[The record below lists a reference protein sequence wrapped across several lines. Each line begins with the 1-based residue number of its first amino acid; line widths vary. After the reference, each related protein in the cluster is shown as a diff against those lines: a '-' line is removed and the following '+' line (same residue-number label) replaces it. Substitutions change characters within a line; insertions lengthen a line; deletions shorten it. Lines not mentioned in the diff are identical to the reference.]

1 MYTDMDHT
9 QRQIKGVRMRR
20 RLLGVLGVGTAAV
33 MMLSGFDSAM
43 TVADLEKN
51 AVEAMKTVEQFSGDF
66 NAGADIT
73 VTVTQEGENGA
84 TMSLPLSGELTGSFC
99 MTMEPMAAG
108 MEMQFS
114 GSGAGEEGSGSMQLY
129 VVENEDGTGTGY
141 VHAVSGE
148 DDTGWEASEISA
160 DEMAQMKEA
169 MDQVMSGDI
178 DAFLDQNT
186 AEESDLDAAQI
197 KELMAKYKEILG
209 EACQLG
215 TEPVEVNGHEA
226 YEVVCDITGEVL
238 TRLIS
243 EGAAVAGEVLDES
256 VLGMVGTVA
265 SSLDILVTSYYDT
278 ETYLPLSGNVN
289 LAGSDFSM
297 LSQIAA
303 GMMGADEVGSVD
315 LAVNRL
321 GSEFNISYDDFGGV
335 VVPEEALSA
344 EVTSGSAVIDSIVT
358 DAGSLFGGSGN
369 TDYSP
374 TEGAVVNEDGSYHL
388 EDDNYEGE
396 KLAVDVYAPEGLECS
411 YASESY
417 AAFSDENYKTNIS
430 YSLYTYANADEALG
444 YMADVSYMDGDEDYS
459 DIQVSD
465 VKEVT
470 LDNGNSVKYVTVSYK
485 YQDSLMGST
494 YAAIP
499 VGDMAAMVEMR
510 LEDENYEPIVPTEEE
525 IITYASAVNTAA

>member
-1 MYTDMDHT
+1 M
-9 QRQIKGVRMRR
+9 R

-51 AVEAMKTVEQFSGDF
+51 SFEAMKSAEQFSGDF
-66 NAGADIT
+66 SAGADVT

-84 TMSLPLSGELTGSFC
+84 TMSMPLNGEMTGTFC

-141 VHAVSGE
+141 VHAVTGDS
-148 DDTGWEASEISA
+148 DTGWEASEISA
-160 DEMAQMKEA
+160 EEMEQMKDA

-178 DAFLDQNT
+178 DGFLDQYT
-186 AEESDLDAAQI
+186 TETSDLDAEQI

-209 EACQLG
+209 NASQLG
-215 TEPVEVNGHEA
+215 TEPVDVNGHEA
-226 YEVVCDITGEVL
+226 YEVVCDITGDVL
-238 TRLIS
+238 TQLIS
-243 EGAAVAGEVLDES
+243 EGAAVAGEALDES

-265 SSLDILVTSYYDT
+265 SSLDILVSSYYDT
-278 ETYLPLSGNVN
+278 ETYLPLAGNVN
-289 LAGSDFSM
+289 LAGSDFSA

-303 GMMGADEVGSVD
+303 GLMGADGVGSVD

-344 EVTSGSAVIDSIVT
+344 DVASGSAVIGSIVD
-358 DAGSLFGGSGN
+358 DAGSLFGGSGD

-374 TEGAVVNEDGSYHL
+374 TEGAVFNEDGSCHL
-388 EDDNYEGE
+388 EDENYEGE
-396 KLAVDVYAPEGLECS
+396 KLAIDVYPPEGLECS
-411 YASESY
+411 YATDSY
-417 AAFSDENYKTNIS
+417 AAFSDENYRTNVS
-430 YSLYTYANADEALG
+430 YSLYTYADADEALG
-444 YMADVSYMDGDEDYS
+444 YMTDVSYMDGNDDYS
-459 DIQVSD
+459 EIQVTD
-465 VKEVT
+465 PVEVT
-470 LDNGNSVKYVTVSYK
+470 LENGNTVKYATVSFN
-485 YQDSLMGST
+485 YQDSPMGST
-494 YAAIP
+494 YVTIP
-499 VGDMAAMVEMR
+499 VGDMAAMIEIR
-510 LEDENYEPIVPTEEE
+510 LEDENYDLVVPTEEE
-525 IITYASAVNTAA
+525 IIAFASAVNIAA